1 MRRSNGMG
9 WGATLL
15 AAAMSAAVASAA
27 CSSSGSGGVT
37 GPDTLPH
44 PAGTHVFIGGMAGL
58 VSHNGL
64 VTITINDTGT
74 TSPVTASYKPIGG
87 AAVAMSGTLDRG
99 SGALN
104 FGGSSYGVSSLLAS
118 GMFTGAWTLSTTD
131 SGAFAAVSDS
141 GTPVAFCGSFTN
153 TNGGGADTGVAVMLI
168 NGTAGKLVVAN
179 RVGNGGGQVFPVSR
193 SGNTVT
199 ITPQNGSASGT
210 ISGSSITGVIK
221 DSVGTTTGSFSA
233 SAANC
238 AA

>member
-1 MRRSNGMG
+1 MRASIGIG
-9 WGATLL
+9 QTVL
-15 AAAMSAAVASAA
+15 AAGASVAIALA
-27 CSSSGSGGVT
+27 GCSGSGGGGVT

-64 VTITINDTGT
+64 VSITINDTGT
-74 TSPVTASYKPIGG
+74 TSPLTASYKPIGG
-87 AAVAMSGTLDRG
+87 VAVAMSGTLDRG
-99 SGALN
+99 SGAIN
-104 FGGSSYGVSSLLAS
+104 FGGSSYGVSGLLAS

-141 GTPVAFCGSFTN
+141 GAPVAFCGSFHN
-153 TNGGGADTGVAVMLI
+153 TNGGGGADTGVAVMLI
-168 NGTAGKLVVAN
+168 NGTTGKLVVAN

-221 DSVGTTTGSFSA
+221 DSAGTTTGSFSA

-238 AA
+238 AL